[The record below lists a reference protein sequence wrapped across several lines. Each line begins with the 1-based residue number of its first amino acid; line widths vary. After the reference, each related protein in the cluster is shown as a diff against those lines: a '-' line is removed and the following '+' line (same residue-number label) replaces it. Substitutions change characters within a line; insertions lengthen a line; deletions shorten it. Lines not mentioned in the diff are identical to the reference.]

1 MVNDGAMFRTT
12 LHVAH
17 VDQKDWRLTKPLVWE
32 GEWEYF
38 IIRSDFRTD
47 FASIPKPVRWLLDN
61 AGRNAEAAVLHDA
74 VWRES
79 QREDGSRVDPW
90 HADGVFRR
98 ALRQTGSPTLP
109 RSLMWFAVRLV
120 ATVSGRLGKLGPNLV
135 VKVLQLLAVLLV
147 GVVSALVPT
156 IFAAIGLFIYWVC
169 SWIVA
174 AVWYL
179 VERRRGTETNWPWPA
194 GPTSNIETIVG
205 REFLVIID
213 KRIVVGELLELIE
226 GGSVD
231 DDDLDRLLPSPHD
244 VEAARELI

>member
-1 MVNDGAMFRTT
+1 MDDGAMFRTT

-79 QREDGSRVDPW
+79 QRAVGSRVDPW

-98 ALRQTGSPTLP
+98 GLRQTGAPALT
-109 RSLMWFAVRLV
+109 RSLMWFAVRAA
-120 ATVSGRLGKLGPNLV
+120 ATVAGRFGKLGPSLMA
-135 VKVLQLLAVLLV
+135 KILQLLAIFLV
-147 GVVSALVPT
+147 GVVAAVPASLIAAVGLV
-156 IFAAIGLFIYWVC
+156 LYWVF
-169 SWIVA
+169 SWLVAIV
-174 AVWYL
+174 WSP
-179 VERRRGTETNWPWPA
+179 VERARGTTTNWPWPS
-194 GPTSNIETIVG
+194 GPRSDIESVVS
-205 REFLVIID
+205 RELLVIVD
-213 KRIVVGELLELIE
+213 KSVMPPALRELIDRGE
-226 GGSVD
+226 IED
-231 DDDLDRLLPSPHD
+231 EDLDRLLPSAGD
-244 VEAARELI
+244 VEASRQLR

>member
-1 MVNDGAMFRTT
+1 MFRTT

-32 GEWEYF
+32 GEWEFF

-79 QREDGSRVDPW
+79 QRKVGSRVDPW

-98 ALRQTGSPTLP
+98 ALRQTGAPALT
-109 RSLMWFAVRLV
+109 RSLMWFAVR
-120 ATVSGRLGKLGPNLV
+120 ATATFAGRFGKLGPSLPA
-135 VKVLQLLAVLLV
+135 KILQLLAIFVL
-147 GVVSALVPT
+147 GVVAALPAT
-156 IFAAIGLFIYWVC
+156 IIAAVGLVLYWLF

-174 AVWYL
+174 VVWSP
-179 VERRRGTETNWPWPA
+179 VERARGTETNWPWPA
-194 GPTSNIETIVG
+194 GPSSDIESVVS
-205 REFLVIID
+205 RELLVIVD
-213 KRIVVGELLELIE
+213 KEVIPDALRELID
-226 GGSVD
+226 GGEVD
-231 DDDLDRLLPSPHD
+231 DEDLDRLLPSND
-244 VEAARELI
+244 EVEAARQLI

>member
-1 MVNDGAMFRTT
+1 MFRTT

-32 GEWEYF
+32 GEWEFF

-79 QREDGSRVDPW
+79 QRKQDSRVDPW

-98 ALRQTGSPTLP
+98 ALRQTGAPALT
-109 RSLMWFAVRLV
+109 RSLMWFAVRAA
-120 ATVSGRLGKLGPNLV
+120 ATFAGRFGKLGPSLPA
-135 VKVLQLLAVLLV
+135 KILQLLGIMVL
-147 GVVSALVPT
+147 G
-156 IFAAIGLFIYWVC
+156 IFAALGPTLIAAVGLVIYWIW

-174 AVWYL
+174 VGWSF
-179 VERRRGTETNWPWPA
+179 VERARGHRTNWPWPA
-194 GPTSNIETIVG
+194 GPTSDIESVVD
-205 REFLVIID
+205 RELLVIVD
-213 KRIVVGELLELIE
+213 KHVMPAELVELIE
-226 GGSVD
+226 RDDVD
-231 DDDLDRLLPSPHD
+231 DEDLDRLLPPAD
-244 VEAARELI
+244 EVEAARQMI